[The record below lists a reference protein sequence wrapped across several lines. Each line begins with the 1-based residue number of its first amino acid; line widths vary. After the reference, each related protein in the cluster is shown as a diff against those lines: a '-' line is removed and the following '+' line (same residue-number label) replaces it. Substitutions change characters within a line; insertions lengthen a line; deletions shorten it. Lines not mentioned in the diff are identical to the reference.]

1 MKVLGYHIWRTTA
14 VNTVYGWLPWRLSCK
29 DTQEV
34 QSQVREVPLKK
45 EMATHSSTLA
55 WKIPW
60 TEEPGRLQSMGL
72 QRVGHDWATWL
83 GLACRRKRQPT
94 PVFLP
99 GKSYGRRSLS
109 GCSPRSWRVRHDLVT
124 ELEHNV
130 TYWEQHWVHSKC
142 STDVSAAGLRSLFPR
157 HLPVWSLVSFTYF
170 IIWERL
176 DRLVNFMAHQMVTYI
191 RVYMAVSCK
200 FG

>member
-1 MKVLGYHIWRTTA
+1 MDGFPGDSVVKRHRRFNPRSRKY
-14 VNTVYGWLPWRLSCK
+14 PWRRKWQPTPVLLPGKFHGRRSL
-29 DTQEV
+29 V
-34 QSQVREVPLKK
+34 GYS
-45 EMATHSSTLA
+45 
-55 WKIPW
+55 PW
-60 TEEPGRLQSMGL
+60 DRKQLGTTEQ
-72 QRVGHDWATWL
+72 L
-83 GLACRRKRQPT
+83 GLARRRKWQRT

-109 GCSPRSWRVRHDLVT
+109 GCSPQSWRVRHDLVT
-124 ELEHNV
+124 ELKHNV
-130 TYWEQHWVHSKC
+130 MYWEQHWVHSKY
-142 STDVSAAGLRSLFPR
+142 STDVSAADLWSLFPR